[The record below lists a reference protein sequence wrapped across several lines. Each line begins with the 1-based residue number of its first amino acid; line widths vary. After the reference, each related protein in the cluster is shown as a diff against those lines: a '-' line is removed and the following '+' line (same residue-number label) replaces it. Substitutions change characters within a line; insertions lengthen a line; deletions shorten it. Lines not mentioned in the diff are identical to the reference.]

1 MKLFGRDVPDWAV
14 YVGAGLGLTGAFLL
28 YKKSKAG
35 SSSATG
41 AAVSSS
47 PSGAYSSDTSSGQ
60 QPGIVPYYLT
70 GNAGQQAGFNG
81 TTSQLPQPTPA
92 GTGGGGNIVG
102 PGGSGA
108 ILVGGNNPIINS
120 APNPIAP
127 PVAPPVAPAPPP
139 PAPVQPAPPPAQ
151 QVANLPANLLQQIQA
166 NGENIIG
173 NLIDP
178 ITGGTWWFGSKGG
191 VFAVNGARYL
201 GSASQPGAYYP
212 GLQIV
217 QAIPLGS
224 GYREVSAKGETYNYT
239 G

>member
-1 MKLFGRDVPDWAV
+1 MRLFGREIPDSVV

-35 SSSATG
+35 SSSSATG
-41 AAVSSS
+41 ATSGS
-47 PSGAYSSDTSSGQ
+47 PSGAYSSATDSGQ
-60 QPGIVPYYLT
+60 QSSVVPYYLT
-70 GNAGQQAGFNG
+70 GNAGQNSGFRG
-81 TTSQLPQPTPA
+81 TTSSLPNPTPA

-127 PVAPPVAPAPPP
+127 TVAPTPP
-139 PAPVQPAPPPAQ
+139 PAPAPAPVAPAPPPAQ
-151 QVANLPANLLQQIQA
+151 QVANLPADLLKQIQA
-166 NGENIIG
+166 NGESIIG

-217 QAIPLGS
+217 QAIPLGN
-224 GYREVSAKGETYNYT
+224 GYREVSVKGETYNYA